1 MILARSRYLQQ
12 LIDSQANGLVKTIT
26 GIRRC
31 GKSVLLMQL
40 FYKWLI
46 GQNVP
51 KDHIIDISFDE
62 LSKEDLKDPKAFL
75 SLVKSRVTDNGN
87 YYILLDEVQ
96 QMENFVSVLLS
107 LMHLPNCDIYVTGS
121 NSRFL
126 STDIVTEF
134 RGRSQEIHLQ
144 PLSFSEFIEGYDGGR
159 DAAWREYY
167 EFGGLPQILSLKTR
181 QQKIEYLSNL
191 VESVYLADLV
201 ERNKIKND
209 EGLKTFIRI
218 LSSSIGAPTNP
229 SRIAKTFESVEKK
242 HITSETLAKYI
253 KYLEEAFMI
262 SEALRYD
269 VKGRKYIGT
278 ETKYYFSDM
287 GLRNSILD
295 FRQVEENH
303 LMENILYNELRSRGY
318 IVDVGMVETMGRDKD
333 GKPTRKRLEID
344 FVANQGSK
352 RFYIQSAFRIDNEEK
367 EEQEQKSL
375 LNISDSFKKII
386 LVKDDIAPYYD
397 YNGILRM
404 GLFDFLLQTKP
415 LEELNP

>member
-1 MILARSRYLQQ
+1 MILTRSRYLQQ
-12 LIDSQANGLVKTIT
+12 LIDSQGNGLVKTIT

-51 KDHIIDISFDE
+51 KDHIIDISFDD
-62 LSKEDLKDPKAFL
+62 LSKDDLKNPKAFL
-75 SLVKSRVTDNGN
+75 SLLKSRITDEGN

-96 QMENFVSVLLS
+96 QMENFVNVLLS
-107 LMHLPNCDIYVTGS
+107 LMHQPNCDIYVTGS

-144 PLSFSEFIEGYDGGR
+144 PLSFSEFIEGYEGNR

-181 QQKIEYLSNL
+181 QQKIEYLFNL

-218 LSSSIGAPTNP
+218 LSSSIGSPTNP
-229 SRIAKTFESVEKK
+229 SRIAKTFESVEKR

-253 KYLEEAFMI
+253 KFLEEAFVI

-318 IVDVGMVETMGRDKD
+318 NVDVGMVETMERDKD

-352 RFYIQSAFRIDNEEK
+352 RYYIQSAFRMDNEEK
-367 EEQEQKSL
+367 AEQEQKSL

-397 YNGILRM
+397 NNGILRM
-404 GLFDFLLQTKP
+404 GLFDFLLQTKS
-415 LEELNP
+415 LDEL

>member
-1 MILARSRYLQQ
+1 MLARNRYLQQ
-12 LIDSQANGLVKTIT
+12 LIDGQGNGLVKTIT

-51 KDHIIDISFDE
+51 KDHIIDISLDD

-75 SLVKSRVTDNGN
+75 SLVKSRITNEGN

-144 PLSFSEFIEGYDGGR
+144 PLSFSEFIEGYNGGR

-242 HITSETLAKYI
+242 HITSETLAKYL

-303 LMENILYNELRSRGY
+303 LMENILHNELRSRGY
-318 IVDVGMVETMGRDKD
+318 NVDVGMVETMERDKN
-333 GKPTRKRLEID
+333 GKLARKRLEID

-352 RFYIQSAFRIDNEEK
+352 RYYIQSAFRMDNEEK
-367 EEQEQKSL
+367 AEQEQKSL

-397 YNGILRM
+397 NNGILRM
-404 GLFDFLLQTKP
+404 GLFDFLLQAKP

>member
-1 MILARSRYLQQ
+1 MILARNHYLQQ
-12 LIDSQANGLVKTIT
+12 LIDSQGNGLVKTIT

-31 GKSVLLMQL
+31 GKSVLLMHL

-51 KDHIIDISFDE
+51 KDHIIDISFDD
-62 LSKEDLKDPKAFL
+62 LDKEALKQPKAFL
-75 SLVKSRVTDNGN
+75 DMVKDRMIDEGN

-107 LMHLPNCDIYVTGS
+107 LMHQPNCDIYVTGS

-144 PLSFSEFIEGYDGGR
+144 PLSFSEFIDGYNGSR
-159 DAAWREYY
+159 EAAWREYY

-191 VESVYLADLV
+191 VESVYIADLV

-218 LSSSIGAPTNP
+218 LASSIGAPTNP
-229 SRIAKTFESVEKK
+229 SRIAKTFESVEKR
-242 HITSETLAKYI
+242 HITSETLAKYL
-253 KYLEEAFMI
+253 KFLEEAFMI

-287 GLRNSILD
+287 GLRNSILG

-303 LMENILYNELRSRGY
+303 LMENILYNELRSQGY
-318 IVDVGMVETMGRDKD
+318 NVDVGMVETMERDKE
-333 GKPTRKRLEID
+333 GKPTRKRLEVD
-344 FVANQGSK
+344 FVANLGSQ
-352 RFYIQSAFRIDNEEK
+352 RYYIQSAFRMDNEEK
-367 EEQEQKSL
+367 VEQEQKSL
-375 LNISDSFKKII
+375 LNIPDSFKKII

-404 GLFDFLLQTKP
+404 GLFDFLLSTKSMA
-415 LEELNP
+415 EL

>member
-1 MILARSRYLQQ
+1 MILARNRYLQQ
-12 LIDSQANGLVKTIT
+12 LIDSQGNGLVKTIT

-46 GQNVP
+46 GQNIP
-51 KDHIIDISFDE
+51 KDHIIDISFD
-62 LSKEDLKDPKAFL
+62 DLDNESLRKPKAFL
-75 SLVKSRVTDNGN
+75 ELVKNRMTDEGN
-87 YYILLDEVQ
+87 YYLLLDEVQ

-107 LMHLPNCDIYVTGS
+107 LMHRQNCDIYVTGS
-121 NSRFL
+121 NSKFL

-144 PLSFSEFIEGYDGGR
+144 PLSFSEFIEGYEGSR

-167 EFGGLPQILSLKTR
+167 EYGGLPQILSLKTK

-191 VESVYLADLV
+191 VESVYIADLV

-209 EGLKTFIRI
+209 EGLKTIIKI

-229 SRIAKTFESVEKK
+229 LRIAKTFESVEKL
-242 HITSETLAKYI
+242 HITSETIARYI
-253 KYLEEAFMI
+253 KCMEEAFMI

-287 GLRNSILD
+287 GLRNSILG
-295 FRQVEENH
+295 FRQLEENH

-318 IVDVGMVETMGRDKD
+318 NVDVGMVETTERNKE

-367 EEQEQKSL
+367 AEQEQKSL
-375 LNISDSFKKII
+375 LSIPDSFKKII
-386 LVKDDIAPYYD
+386 LLKDDIAPYYD
-397 YNGILRM
+397 NNGILRI
-404 GLFDFLLQTKP
+404 GLFDFLLQTKA
-415 LEELNP
+415 LDEL

>member
-1 MILARSRYLQQ
+1 MILARNRYLQQ
-12 LIDSQANGLVKTIT
+12 LIDSQGNGLVKTIT

-46 GQNVP
+46 GQNIP
-51 KDHIIDISFDE
+51 KDHIIDISFD
-62 LSKEDLKDPKAFL
+62 DLDNETLRKPKAFL
-75 SLVKSRVTDNGN
+75 ELVKNRMTDEGN
-87 YYILLDEVQ
+87 YYLLLDEVQ

-107 LMHLPNCDIYVTGS
+107 LMHRQNCDIYVTGS
-121 NSRFL
+121 NSKFL

-144 PLSFSEFIEGYDGGR
+144 PLSFSEFIEGYEGSR

-167 EFGGLPQILSLKTR
+167 EYGGLPQILSLKTK

-191 VESVYLADLV
+191 VESVYIADLV

-209 EGLKTFIRI
+209 EGLKTIIKI

-229 SRIAKTFESVEKK
+229 LRIAKTFESVEKL
-242 HITSETLAKYI
+242 HITSETIARYI
-253 KYLEEAFMI
+253 KCVEEAFMI

-287 GLRNSILD
+287 GLRNSILG
-295 FRQVEENH
+295 FRQLEENH

-318 IVDVGMVETMGRDKD
+318 NIDVGMVETTERNKE

-367 EEQEQKSL
+367 AEQEQKSL
-375 LNISDSFKKII
+375 LSIPDSFKKII
-386 LVKDDIAPYYD
+386 LLKDDIAPYYD
-397 YNGILRM
+397 NNGILRI
-404 GLFDFLLQTKP
+404 GLFDFLLQTKA
-415 LEELNP
+415 LDEL

>member
-1 MILARSRYLQQ
+1 MLARSRYLQQ
-12 LIDSQANGLVKTIT
+12 LIDSQGNGLVKTIT

-51 KDHIIDISFDE
+51 KDHIIDISFDD
-62 LSKEDLKDPKAFL
+62 LSKEELKDPKAFL
-75 SLVKSRVTDNGN
+75 SLVKSRVTDEGN

-107 LMHLPNCDIYVTGS
+107 LMHQPNCDIYVTGS

-144 PLSFSEFIEGYDGGR
+144 PLSFSEFIEGFEGGR
-159 DAAWREYY
+159 EAAWREYY

-242 HITSETLAKYI
+242 HITSETLAKYL

-318 IVDVGMVETMGRDKD
+318 NVDVGMVETMERDKN
-333 GKPTRKRLEID
+333 GKLARKRLEID

-352 RFYIQSAFRIDNEEK
+352 RYYIQSTFRMDNEEK
-367 EEQEQKSL
+367 AEQEQKSL

-397 YNGILRM
+397 NNGILRM
-404 GLFDFLLQTKP
+404 GLFDFLLQAKP

>member
-1 MILARSRYLQQ
+1 MILARNRYLQQ
-12 LIDSQANGLVKTIT
+12 LIDSQGNGLVKTIT

-31 GKSVLLMQL
+31 GKSVLLMHL

-51 KDHIIDISFDE
+51 KDHIIDISFDD
-62 LSKEDLKDPKAFL
+62 LDKEALKQPKAFL
-75 SLVKSRVTDNGN
+75 DMVKDRMIDEGN

-107 LMHLPNCDIYVTGS
+107 LMHQPNCDIYVTGS

-144 PLSFSEFIEGYDGGR
+144 PLSFSEFIEGYDGSR
-159 DAAWREYY
+159 EAAWREYY

-191 VESVYLADLV
+191 VESVYIADLV

-218 LSSSIGAPTNP
+218 LASSIGAPTNP
-229 SRIAKTFESVEKK
+229 SRIAKTFESVEKR
-242 HITSETLAKYI
+242 HITSETLAKYL
-253 KYLEEAFMI
+253 KFLEEAFMI

-287 GLRNSILD
+287 GLRNSILG

-303 LMENILYNELRSRGY
+303 LMENILYNELRSQGY
-318 IVDVGMVETMGRDKD
+318 NVDVGMVETMERDKE
-333 GKPTRKRLEID
+333 GKPTRKRLEVD
-344 FVANQGSK
+344 FVANQGSQ
-352 RFYIQSAFRIDNEEK
+352 RYYIQSAFRMDNEEK
-367 EEQEQKSL
+367 VEQEQKSL
-375 LNISDSFKKII
+375 LNIPDSFKKII

-404 GLFDFLLQTKP
+404 GLFDFLLSTKSMV
-415 LEELNP
+415 EL

>member
-1 MILARSRYLQQ
+1 MILARNRYLQQ
-12 LIDSQANGLVKTIT
+12 LIDSQGNGLVKTIT

-46 GQNVP
+46 GQNIP
-51 KDHIIDISFDE
+51 KDHIIDISFD
-62 LSKEDLKDPKAFL
+62 DLDNETLRKPKAFL
-75 SLVKSRVTDNGN
+75 ELVKNRMTDEGN
-87 YYILLDEVQ
+87 YYLLLDEVQ

-107 LMHLPNCDIYVTGS
+107 LMHRPNCDIYVTGS
-121 NSRFL
+121 NSKFL

-144 PLSFSEFIEGYDGGR
+144 PLSFSEFIEGYEGSR

-167 EFGGLPQILSLKTR
+167 EYGGLPQILSLKTK

-191 VESVYLADLV
+191 VESVYIADLV

-209 EGLKTFIRI
+209 EGLKTIIKI

-229 SRIAKTFESVEKK
+229 LRIAKTFESVEKL
-242 HITSETLAKYI
+242 HITSETIARYI
-253 KYLEEAFMI
+253 KCVEEAFMI

-287 GLRNSILD
+287 GLRNSILG
-295 FRQVEENH
+295 FRQLEENH

-318 IVDVGMVETMGRDKD
+318 NVDVGMVETTERNKE

-367 EEQEQKSL
+367 AEQEQKSL
-375 LNISDSFKKII
+375 LSIPDSFKKII
-386 LVKDDIAPYYD
+386 LLKDDIAPYYD
-397 YNGILRM
+397 NNGILRI
-404 GLFDFLLQTKP
+404 GLFDFLLQTKA
-415 LEELNP
+415 LDEL

>member
-1 MILARSRYLQQ
+1 MILARNRYLQQ
-12 LIDSQANGLVKTIT
+12 LIDSQGNGLVKTIT

-46 GQNVP
+46 GQNIP
-51 KDHIIDISFDE
+51 KDHIIDISFD
-62 LSKEDLKDPKAFL
+62 DLDNEPLRKPKAFL
-75 SLVKSRVTDNGN
+75 ELVKNRMTDEGN
-87 YYILLDEVQ
+87 YYLLLDEVQ
-96 QMENFVSVLLS
+96 QMENFVSVLVS
-107 LMHLPNCDIYVTGS
+107 LMHRQNCDIYVTGS
-121 NSRFL
+121 NSKFL

-144 PLSFSEFIEGYDGGR
+144 PLSFSEFIEGYEGSR

-167 EFGGLPQILSLKTR
+167 EYGGLPQILSLKTK

-191 VESVYLADLV
+191 VESVYIADLV

-209 EGLKTFIRI
+209 EGLKTIIKI

-229 SRIAKTFESVEKK
+229 LRITKTFESVEKL
-242 HITSETLAKYI
+242 HITSETIARYI
-253 KYLEEAFMI
+253 KCMEEAFMI

-287 GLRNSILD
+287 GLRNSILG
-295 FRQVEENH
+295 FRQLEENH

-318 IVDVGMVETMGRDKD
+318 NVDVGMVETTERNKE

-367 EEQEQKSL
+367 AEQEQKSL
-375 LNISDSFKKII
+375 LSIPDSFKKII
-386 LVKDDIAPYYD
+386 LLKDDIAPYYD
-397 YNGILRM
+397 NNGILRI
-404 GLFDFLLQTKP
+404 GLFDFLLQTKA
-415 LEELNP
+415 LDEL

>member
-1 MILARSRYLQQ
+1 MILARNRYLQQ
-12 LIDSQANGLVKTIT
+12 LIDSQGNGLVKTIT

-46 GQNVP
+46 GQNIP
-51 KDHIIDISFDE
+51 KDHIIDISFD
-62 LSKEDLKDPKAFL
+62 DLDNETLRKPKAFL
-75 SLVKSRVTDNGN
+75 ELVKNRMTDEGN
-87 YYILLDEVQ
+87 YYLLLDEVQ

-107 LMHLPNCDIYVTGS
+107 LMHRQNCDIYVTGS
-121 NSRFL
+121 NSKFL

-144 PLSFSEFIEGYDGGR
+144 PLSFSEFIEGYEGSR

-167 EFGGLPQILSLKTR
+167 EYGGLPQILSLKTK

-191 VESVYLADLV
+191 VESVYIADLV

-209 EGLKTFIRI
+209 EGLKTIIKI

-229 SRIAKTFESVEKK
+229 LRIAKTFESVEKL
-242 HITSETLAKYI
+242 HITSETIARYI
-253 KYLEEAFMI
+253 KCVEEAFMI

-287 GLRNSILD
+287 GLRNSILG
-295 FRQVEENH
+295 FRQLEENH

-318 IVDVGMVETMGRDKD
+318 NVDVGMVETTERNKE

-367 EEQEQKSL
+367 AEQEQKSL
-375 LNISDSFKKII
+375 LSIPDSFKKII
-386 LVKDDIAPYYD
+386 LLKDDIAPYYD
-397 YNGILRM
+397 NNGILRI
-404 GLFDFLLQTKP
+404 GLFDFLLQTKA
-415 LEELNP
+415 LDEL

>member
-1 MILARSRYLQQ
+1 MILARNRYLQQ
-12 LIDSQANGLVKTIT
+12 LIDSQGNGLVKTIT

-46 GQNVP
+46 GQNIP
-51 KDHIIDISFDE
+51 KDHIIDISFD
-62 LSKEDLKDPKAFL
+62 DLDNESLRKPKAFL
-75 SLVKSRVTDNGN
+75 ELVKNRMTDEGN
-87 YYILLDEVQ
+87 YYLLLDEVQ

-107 LMHLPNCDIYVTGS
+107 LMHRQNCDIYVTGS
-121 NSRFL
+121 NSKFL

-144 PLSFSEFIEGYDGGR
+144 PLSFSEFIEGYEGSR

-167 EFGGLPQILSLKTR
+167 EYGGLPQILSLKTK

-191 VESVYLADLV
+191 VESVYIADLV

-209 EGLKTFIRI
+209 EGLKTIIKI

-229 SRIAKTFESVEKK
+229 LRIAKTFESVEKL
-242 HITSETLAKYI
+242 HITSETIARYI
-253 KYLEEAFMI
+253 KCMEEAFMI

-287 GLRNSILD
+287 GLRNSILG
-295 FRQVEENH
+295 FRQLEENH

-318 IVDVGMVETMGRDKD
+318 NVDVGMVETTERNKE

-352 RFYIQSAFRIDNEEK
+352 RFYIQSAFRIGNEEK
-367 EEQEQKSL
+367 AEQEQKSL
-375 LNISDSFKKII
+375 LSIPDSFKKII
-386 LVKDDIAPYYD
+386 LLKDDIAPYYD
-397 YNGILRM
+397 NNGILRI
-404 GLFDFLLQTKP
+404 GLFDFLLQTKA
-415 LEELNP
+415 LDEL

>member
-1 MILARSRYLQQ
+1 MILARNRYLQQ
-12 LIDSQANGLVKTIT
+12 LIDSQGNGLVKTIT

-46 GQNVP
+46 GQNIP
-51 KDHIIDISFDE
+51 KDHIIDISFD
-62 LSKEDLKDPKAFL
+62 DLDNETLRKPKAFL
-75 SLVKSRVTDNGN
+75 ELVKNRMTDEGN
-87 YYILLDEVQ
+87 YYLLLDEVQ
-96 QMENFVSVLLS
+96 QMENFVSVLLT
-107 LMHLPNCDIYVTGS
+107 LMHRPNCDIYVTGS
-121 NSRFL
+121 NSKFL

-144 PLSFSEFIEGYDGGR
+144 PLSFSEFIEGYEGNR

-167 EFGGLPQILSLKTR
+167 EYGGLPQILSLKTK

-191 VESVYLADLV
+191 VESVYIADLV

-209 EGLKTFIRI
+209 EGLKTIIKI

-229 SRIAKTFESVEKK
+229 LRIAKTFESVEKL
-242 HITSETLAKYI
+242 HITSETIARYI
-253 KYLEEAFMI
+253 KCVEEAFMI

-287 GLRNSILD
+287 GLRNSILG
-295 FRQVEENH
+295 FRQLEENH

-318 IVDVGMVETMGRDKD
+318 NVDVGMVETTERNKE

-367 EEQEQKSL
+367 AEQEQKSL
-375 LNISDSFKKII
+375 LSIPDSFKKII
-386 LVKDDIAPYYD
+386 LLKDDIAPYYD
-397 YNGILRM
+397 NNGILRI
-404 GLFDFLLQTKP
+404 GLFDFLLQTKA
-415 LEELNP
+415 LDEL

>member
-1 MILARSRYLQQ
+1 MILARNRYLQQ
-12 LIDSQANGLVKTIT
+12 LIDSQGNGLVKTIT

-46 GQNVP
+46 GQNIP
-51 KDHIIDISFDE
+51 KDHIIDISFD
-62 LSKEDLKDPKAFL
+62 DLDNETLRKPKAFL
-75 SLVKSRVTDNGN
+75 ELVKNRMTDEGN
-87 YYILLDEVQ
+87 YYLLLDEVQ

-107 LMHLPNCDIYVTGS
+107 LMHRPNCDIYVTGS
-121 NSRFL
+121 NSKFL

-144 PLSFSEFIEGYDGGR
+144 PLSFSEFIEGYEGNR

-167 EFGGLPQILSLKTR
+167 EYGGLPQILSLKTK

-191 VESVYLADLV
+191 VESVYIADLV

-209 EGLKTFIRI
+209 EGLKTIIKI

-229 SRIAKTFESVEKK
+229 LRIAKTFESVEKL
-242 HITSETLAKYI
+242 HITSETIARYI
-253 KYLEEAFMI
+253 KCVEEAFMI

-287 GLRNSILD
+287 GLRNSILG
-295 FRQVEENH
+295 FRQLEENH

-318 IVDVGMVETMGRDKD
+318 NVDVGMVETTERNKE

-367 EEQEQKSL
+367 AEQEQKSL
-375 LNISDSFKKII
+375 LSIPDSFKKII
-386 LVKDDIAPYYD
+386 LLKDDIAPYYD
-397 YNGILRM
+397 NNGILRI
-404 GLFDFLLQTKP
+404 GLFDFLLQTKA
-415 LEELNP
+415 LDEL

>member
-1 MILARSRYLQQ
+1 MILARNRYLQQ
-12 LIDSQANGLVKTIT
+12 LIDSQGNGLVKTIT

-46 GQNVP
+46 GQNIP
-51 KDHIIDISFDE
+51 KDHIIDISFD
-62 LSKEDLKDPKAFL
+62 DLDNEPLRKPKAFL
-75 SLVKSRVTDNGN
+75 ELVKNRMTDEGN
-87 YYILLDEVQ
+87 YYLLLDEVQ

-107 LMHLPNCDIYVTGS
+107 LMHRQNCDIYVTGS
-121 NSRFL
+121 NSKFL

-134 RGRSQEIHLQ
+134 RGRSQEIHLH
-144 PLSFSEFIEGYDGGR
+144 PLSFSEFIEGYEGSR

-167 EFGGLPQILSLKTR
+167 EYGGLPQILSLKTK

-191 VESVYLADLV
+191 VESVYIADLV

-209 EGLKTFIRI
+209 EGLKTIIKI

-229 SRIAKTFESVEKK
+229 LRITKTFESVEKL
-242 HITSETLAKYI
+242 HITSETIARYI
-253 KYLEEAFMI
+253 KCMEEAFMI

-287 GLRNSILD
+287 GLRNSILG
-295 FRQVEENH
+295 FRQLEENH

-318 IVDVGMVETMGRDKD
+318 NVDVGMVETTERNKE

-367 EEQEQKSL
+367 AEQEQKSL
-375 LNISDSFKKII
+375 LSIPDSFKKII
-386 LVKDDIAPYYD
+386 LLKDDIAPYYD
-397 YNGILRM
+397 NNGILRI
-404 GLFDFLLQTKP
+404 GLFDFLLQTKA
-415 LEELNP
+415 LDEL

>member
-1 MILARSRYLQQ
+1 MILARNRYLQQ
-12 LIDSQANGLVKTIT
+12 LIDSQGNGLVKTIT

-46 GQNVP
+46 GQNIP
-51 KDHIIDISFDE
+51 KDHIIDISFD
-62 LSKEDLKDPKAFL
+62 DLDNESLRKPKAFL
-75 SLVKSRVTDNGN
+75 ELVKNRMTDEGN
-87 YYILLDEVQ
+87 YYLLLDEVQ

-107 LMHLPNCDIYVTGS
+107 LMHRQNCDIYVTGS
-121 NSRFL
+121 NSKFL

-134 RGRSQEIHLQ
+134 RGRSQEIHLH
-144 PLSFSEFIEGYDGGR
+144 PLSFSEFIEGYEGSR

-167 EFGGLPQILSLKTR
+167 EYGGLPQILSLKTK

-191 VESVYLADLV
+191 VESVYIADLV

-209 EGLKTFIRI
+209 EGLKTIIKI

-229 SRIAKTFESVEKK
+229 LRIAKTFESVEKL
-242 HITSETLAKYI
+242 HITSETIARYI
-253 KYLEEAFMI
+253 KCMEEAFMI

-287 GLRNSILD
+287 GLRNSILG
-295 FRQVEENH
+295 FRQLEENH

-318 IVDVGMVETMGRDKD
+318 NVDVGMVETTERNKE

-367 EEQEQKSL
+367 AEQEQKSL
-375 LNISDSFKKII
+375 LSIPDSFKKII
-386 LVKDDIAPYYD
+386 LLKDDIAPYYD
-397 YNGILRM
+397 NNGILRI
-404 GLFDFLLQTKP
+404 GLFDFLLQTKA
-415 LEELNP
+415 LDEL